1 MIGYEKGYFLVDFWY
16 GLLTGCS
23 PRNYFLVNSD
33 LVARYN
39 RTTGNWEV
47 IWNTSLK
54 HRGMA
59 PDSIPIIVS
68 RDSVRP

>member
-1 MIGYEKGYFLVDFWY
+1 MKKVIF
-16 GLLTGCS
+16 GLIFGMVSLAGCS

-68 RDSVRP
+68 RDSIRQ

>member
-1 MIGYEKGYFLVDFWY
+1 MKKVIFWLIFGMI
-16 GLLTGCS
+16 LLTGCS

-54 HRGMA
+54 HQGMA

-68 RDSVRP
+68 SDSIRQ

>member
-1 MIGYEKGYFLVDFWY
+1 MKKVIFWLIF
-16 GLLTGCS
+16 GMVSFTGCS

-68 RDSVRP
+68 KDSVRP

>member
-1 MIGYEKGYFLVDFWY
+1 MKKVIFGFIFSIV
-16 GLLTGCS
+16 LLTGCS

-39 RTTGNWEV
+39 RTTGNWEI

-54 HRGMA
+54 HTGLA

-68 RDSVRP
+68 SDSVRQ

>member
-1 MIGYEKGYFLVDFWY
+1 MKKVIFGLIFGMI
-16 GLLTGCS
+16 LLTGCS

-54 HRGMA
+54 HQSMA

-68 RDSVRP
+68 SDSIRQ

>member
-1 MIGYEKGYFLVDFWY
+1 MKKVIF
-16 GLLTGCS
+16 GLIFGIVLFTGCS

-54 HRGMA
+54 HSGVD

-68 RDSVRP
+68 RDSVRQ

>member
-1 MIGYEKGYFLVDFWY
+1 MKKVIFWLIF
-16 GLLTGCS
+16 GMVSLTGCS